1 MPVLAGLLGL
11 VLVLGVL
18 WDAFETI
25 VLPRRVVRRV
35 RLARA
40 FYMLS
45 WTPFAAIAR
54 RIGNSGR
61 RETFLGFFGPLSL
74 IVLIVVW
81 ALALVLGFAVLQ
93 VGAGSALSSADGGA
107 ADFATAVYL
116 SGTTFFTLGL
126 GDVAPRSAVARG
138 LVVAEVGTG
147 FAFLALVISYLPILY
162 QSFSAREKT
171 VSLLDGR
178 AGTPPSASELVRRNV
193 SDGRLDL
200 LEGLLRDWERWS
212 ADLLETHLSYPV
224 LGYYRSQHEKQSWVG
239 ALTVVLDACALV
251 MTLCRGPLLRQ
262 AQFTYAIARHAAGDL
277 SQVFGTTPRPP
288 TAERL
293 PSAEAA
299 QVWETLAQ
307 SGLRLRPG
315 KAGQAYLAGL
325 RAAYEPYVAALA
337 EYLLMDLPRW
347 VPEPDA
353 HDDWE
358 VTAWGTLPHPELAG
372 AGDDGQVAGSVGTK
386 AAR

>member
-1 MPVLAGLLGL
+1 MPVLAGAAGVLLL
-11 VLVLGVL
+11 LAIL

-35 RLARA
+35 RLARL
-40 FYMLS
+40 FYKLTWQPVS
-45 WTPFAAIAR
+45 GLAR
-54 RIGNSGR
+54 RVRDGGR
-61 RETFLGFFGPLSL
+61 RETYLSFFGPLSL
-74 IVLIVVW
+74 ILLIVVW
-81 ALALVLGFAVLQ
+81 AVSLVLGFALVQ
-93 VGAGSALSSADGGA
+93 AAAGSAWAGSAGVS
-107 ADFATAVYL
+107 ADFATDVYA

-126 GDVAPRSAVARG
+126 GDVVPQSPLARA

-178 AGTPPSASELVRRNV
+178 AGTPPSAAELVRRNV
-193 SDGRLDL
+193 CDGRLDIL
-200 LEGLLRDWERWS
+200 AGLLHDWERWS

-224 LGYYRSQHEKQSWVG
+224 LAYYRSQHEKQSWVG

-251 MTLCRGPLLRQ
+251 MTIATGPAARQ

-277 SQVFGTTPRPP
+277 SQVFGTQPRPP
-288 TAERL
+288 RVDRL
-293 PSAEAA
+293 PSADAA
-299 QVWETLAQ
+299 QLWQALER
-307 SGLRLRPG
+307 SGLRLPSDSRAD
-315 KAGQAYLAGL
+315 KQL
-325 RAAYEPYVAALA
+325 RDLREGYEPYVAALA

-347 VPEPDA
+347 VAEPGA

-358 VTAWGTLPHPELAG
+358 VTAWETLSRIELAG
-372 AGDDGQVAGSVGTK
+372 D
-386 AAR
+386 